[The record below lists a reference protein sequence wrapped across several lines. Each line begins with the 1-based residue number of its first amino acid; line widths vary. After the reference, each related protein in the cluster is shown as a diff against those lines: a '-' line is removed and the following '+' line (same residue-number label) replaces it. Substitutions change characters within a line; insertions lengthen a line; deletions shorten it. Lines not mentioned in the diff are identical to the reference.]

1 MHFNFDKYS
10 ESAPPTGVIPFTLLP
25 AVHAI
30 ACSHRPLLNRMFC
43 DILIF
48 ASLIG
53 KVLSLHNLTLYLSC
67 SE

>member
-10 ESAPPTGVIPFTLLP
+10 ESAPPTDVIHFTLLP

-30 ACSHRPLLNRMFC
+30 ACSRKPLLNRMLC
-43 DILIF
+43 DVLIF

-53 KVLSLHNLTLYLSC
+53 KMLSLHNLTLYLSC